1 MRARIFTYVLM
12 AEVANAA
19 PANKSETR
27 KGRVSHIDIVPYYGE
42 NSLAVSEVIVRVNP
56 NDRARAVAL
65 VERTGTEIIRVE
77 DEQGFQAAKRAAG
90 ELKSLLNEI
99 EAAKKSAKLP
109 FAAITEAIGA
119 QATDVGTPVLVEHR
133 RVLELLNRYVA
144 RLEALREA
152 SERAR
157 REEQRR
163 IEAEAQKRIAEAE
176 AAKHKAEEEAR
187 LAHDEASRQK
197 ARADAATQQAQIAQ
211 EELARELALEAS
223 LVGAEKDRRGL
234 VAGGRVDHTFEFKL
248 VNLRDCIN
256 AGCINLLRWELDK
269 RACDS
274 SVRSQLEIDP
284 NREPSLPGIEITRKL
299 NVSVKA
305 AARVA

>member
-1 MRARIFTYVLM
+1 M
-12 AEVANAA
+12 
-19 PANKSETR
+19 
-27 KGRVSHIDIVPYYGE
+27 DIVPYYGQD
-42 NSLAVSEVIVRVNP
+42 SLAVSEVVVRVNP
-56 NDRARAVAL
+56 EDRSRAVAL
-65 VERTGTEIIRVE
+65 VKRTGEITQVE
-77 DEQGFQAAKRAAG
+77 DESGFQAAKRAAG
-90 ELKSLLNEI
+90 ELKALLNEI

-119 QATDVGTPVLVEHR
+119 QATDVGTPVQNEHR

-144 RLEALREA
+144 RLEALRDA

-163 IEAEAQKRIAEAE
+163 IEAEAQKRIAKAE

-187 LAHDEASRQK
+187 VAEDEAARQK

-223 LVGAEKDRRGL
+223 LVGAEKDRRSL

-248 VNLRDCIN
+248 VNLRECIN

-284 NREPSLPGIEITRKL
+284 EREPSLPGIEITRKL

-305 AARVA
+305 SARVA